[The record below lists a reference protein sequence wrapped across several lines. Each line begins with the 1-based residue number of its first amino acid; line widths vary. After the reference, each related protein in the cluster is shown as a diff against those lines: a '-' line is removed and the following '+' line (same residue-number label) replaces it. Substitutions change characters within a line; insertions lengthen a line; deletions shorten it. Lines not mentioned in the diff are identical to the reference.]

1 MSDDSLRDI
10 AKVTGYWTDGI
21 FKGTLIAAP
30 PLMVLSLTVG
40 AVLWLVRR
48 GTAIGGLD

>member
-10 AKVTGYWTDGI
+10 AKITGYWADGLL
-21 FKGTLIAAP
+21 KGTLIAAP
-30 PLMVLSLTVG
+30 PLVLLSLTVG
-40 AVLWLVRR
+40 GVLWLVRK